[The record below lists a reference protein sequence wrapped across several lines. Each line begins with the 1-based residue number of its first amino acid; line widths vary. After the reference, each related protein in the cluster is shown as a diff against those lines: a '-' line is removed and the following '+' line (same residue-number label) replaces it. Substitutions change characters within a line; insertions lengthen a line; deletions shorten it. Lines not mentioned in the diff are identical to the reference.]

1 MSSVRVVLNG
11 DVRMLAGTMT
21 VLETDAPG
29 GAATAARGPRPPEVD
44 VPDEAG
50 ATGSSLQ
57 AVTAIGSSSVIAA
70 MTGRRESVLIVP
82 PLTRARMSAAGFAAR
97 RGALQHLR
105 SWAAIG
111 PVLAAPRALP
121 YVLVINHGAFLLTSR
136 RDFLTGA
143 AGAVA
148 AMVGAPAVI
157 LPRRS
162 AHDLVIR
169 GGSVIDGTGAP
180 AAEMDVAVSAGRIT
194 SVARRIAD
202 KGTVEIDAHGV
213 AVAPGFIDIHSHG
226 DGSLFSDPRS
236 ESVIRQGVTTIVVG
250 QDGSSRFPSRRSG
263 DDEGGYAS
271 YTALAAAIDRLP
283 SSVNVASSIGLG
295 TIRGIV
301 VGADDRPATPDEMK
315 RMLTM
320 VNDAIAAGACGAS
333 SGLEYTPG
341 AFASRA
347 ELAALCAPLAAA
359 RLPYSTHMRNEDDR
373 LLDAIDESIDVAR
386 QAHCPLQISHLKTQ
400 GPRNWGKLDEVFRR
414 IDEARR
420 GGMDIMFDR
429 YPYIAYQ
436 TGLTNLFPVWSRDG
450 GTAAFF
456 RRLDDPS
463 TSDRI
468 KRETLAKIELIGGWD
483 NVLISGVG
491 RGGDTT
497 AEGKRLGAFS
507 QAKGADPYD
516 AAVALLRSANGNVGM
531 VGFAMSEDNL
541 ERILAHPLGMVCSDG
556 GAFATDGASR
566 RGSPHPRGLG
576 TFPRVLGRYVRERKA
591 LTLEQAVRKMSALP
605 ASRIRLGDR
614 GRIAP
619 KLAADIVIFDP
630 ATVTDKAT
638 FEDPFQYP
646 EGIRAVIVNGQIAF
660 RDGQRTKNAAGRA
673 LRPT

>member
-1 MSSVRVVLNG
+1 M
-11 DVRMLAGTMT
+11 
-21 VLETDAPG
+21 
-29 GAATAARGPRPPEVD
+29 
-44 VPDEAG
+44 
-50 ATGSSLQ
+50 
-57 AVTAIGSSSVIAA
+57 
-70 MTGRRESVLIVP
+70 
-82 PLTRARMSAAGFAAR
+82 
-97 RGALQHLR
+97 
-105 SWAAIG
+105 
-111 PVLAAPRALP
+111 
-121 YVLVINHGAFLLTSR
+121 TSR
-136 RDFLTGA
+136 RDFVTGT

-148 AMVGAPAVI
+148 AMVGAPAI
-157 LPRRS
+157 LLPRRA

-169 GGSVIDGTGAP
+169 GGAVIDGTGAP
-180 AAEMDVAVSAGRIT
+180 ATEMDVAISGGRIAA
-194 SVARRIAD
+194 VARRISE
-202 KGTVEIDAHGV
+202 KGTVEIDARGV

-226 DGSLFSDPRS
+226 DGSLFADPRS

-250 QDGSSRFPSRRSG
+250 QDGSSRFPSRGSG

-271 YTALAAAIDRLP
+271 YAALAAAIDRLP

-295 TIRGIV
+295 TIRGVV
-301 VGADDRPATPDEMK
+301 VGADDRPATAAEMQ

-320 VNDAIAAGACGAS
+320 VRDAIAAGACGAS

-373 LLDAIDESIDVAR
+373 LLDAIDESIEVAR
-386 QAHCPLQISHLKTQ
+386 QARCPLQISHLKTQ
-400 GPRNWGKLDEVFRR
+400 GPRNWSKLDDVFRR

-420 GGMDIMFDR
+420 GGMDVMFDR

-456 RRLDDPS
+456 KRLDDAS

-468 KRETLAKIELIGGWD
+468 RRETLAKIELIGGWD
-483 NVLISGVG
+483 NVLISGVA

-497 AEGKRLGAFS
+497 AEGKRLGAFAK
-507 QAKGADPYD
+507 AKGVEPYD
-516 AAVALLRSANGNVGM
+516 ATIALLRSSNGSVGM

-541 ERILAHPLGMVCSDG
+541 DRILAHPLGMVCSDG

-614 GRIAP
+614 GRIAA

-630 ATVTDKAT
+630 ATVADKAT
-638 FEDPFQYP
+638 FENPFQYP
-646 EGIRAVIVNGQIAF
+646 DGIRAVIVNGRIAF
-660 RDGQRTKNAAGRA
+660 RDGERTKSAAGKA